1 MAAQKKKEFL
11 KNEATPLY
19 LQLKNSIKQ
28 DIKAGILKP
37 GEKIPSEAEMRE
49 MYNMSRVTIR
59 NALAELEVEGYIQK
73 VQGKGSFVTKS
84 DMLRLP
90 DGVTSFSNDG
100 KMQGVQVTS
109 NILEQGI
116 RNTVSELDKE
126 FFGLHEHD
134 RVMVLK
140 RVRLADGH
148 PISIEEN
155 HFSYRLFSLEYDDL
169 SGSLYDV
176 LQKKYKFLPTI
187 KGRRSVRIG
196 FATEE
201 VAKYL
206 DLAVGTPII
215 ESEMGVL
222 DANGEPIHTVKDI
235 VRGDVERFMKWYV

>member
-1 MAAQKKKEFL
+1 MAAQTEKQFA

-19 LQLKNSIKQ
+19 LQLKNAIKQ

-37 GEKIPSEAEMRE
+37 GEKIPSEAEMKE

-59 NALAELEVEGYIQK
+59 NALAELDVEGYIQK

-100 KMQGVQVTS
+100 KVQGVEITAK
-109 NILEQGI
+109 ILEQSI
-116 RNTVSELDKE
+116 QCKVSELDTE
-126 FFGLHEHD
+126 FFGLQNNEK
-134 RVMVLK
+134 VMVLK
-140 RVRLADGH
+140 RVRMADRH

-155 HFSYRLFSLEYDDL
+155 HFSARLFSLEHDDL
-169 SGSLYDV
+169 TGSLYEV
-176 LQKKYKFLPTI
+176 LQKKYKLVPTI

-201 VAKYL
+201 VAKFL
-206 DLAVGTPII
+206 ELAIGTPVI

>member
-1 MAAQKKKEFL
+1 MAAQSKKKFA

-28 DIKAGILKP
+28 DIKAGVLKS
-37 GEKIPSEAEMRE
+37 GEKIPSESEMKE
-49 MYNMSRVTIR
+49 MYHMSRVTIR

-73 VQGKGSFVTKS
+73 VQGKGSFVTQS

-90 DGVTSFSNDG
+90 DGVTSLSNDG
-100 KMQGVQVTS
+100 KMQGVEVTAR
-109 NILEQGI
+109 ILEQGI
-116 RNTVSELDKE
+116 QNKVSEIDKE
-126 FFGLHEHD
+126 FFGMQDND

-148 PISIEEN
+148 PISMEEN
-155 HFSYRLFSLEYDDL
+155 HFSDRLFALEHDDL
-169 SGSLYDV
+169 SGSLYEI
-176 LQKKYKFLPTI
+176 LQKKYKLVPTI

-201 VAKYL
+201 VAKCL
-206 DLAVGTPII
+206 DLAIGTPVI
-215 ESEMGVL
+215 ESELGVL

-235 VRGDVERFMKWYV
+235 VRGDVQRFMKWYV